1 MPLDSPPSDVNHVRS
16 HREEI
21 EDSMRHAKSAD
32 QPATSMATGSGRRK
46 LPTWLALQKHAEQMQ
61 GTTLQSLFDGDPAR
75 AIEFTIES
83 LGMYVDFAKN
93 RVTTETLQLLI
104 HLAEECGLRERIE
117 AMFSGEKIN
126 VSEDRAVLH
135 VALRAPRDAV
145 ITVDGENVVPDV
157 HTVLDKMAAFAT
169 EVRTEAWL
177 GHSGKRIRNVINIGI
192 GGSDLGPRM
201 AHQALRSFG
210 DPSLQVRFVSNIDG
224 AEFVEA
230 SYGLDP
236 AETLFIVSS
245 KSWKTLETLT
255 NAATARDWVLAAF
268 DGDTAAIAR
277 HFVAVSTNA
286 DGVAEFGIDTA
297 NMFGFWDWVGG
308 RYSVDSAVGL
318 SLMIAIGPEK
328 FFEMLA
334 GFHDVD
340 EHFRTTPLE
349 RNIPVLMGMLSVWYN
364 NFFGAETQAVLPYSH
379 DLAHLPAYL
388 QQLEMESN
396 GKHVTLSGHRVDYQT
411 GQIIWGQPGTN
422 GQHAFYQLIHQGT
435 KLIPCDFIGIVEPL
449 SELEHQHDLLM
460 ANVFA
465 QTEGLA
471 FGRSEQELREAGSP
485 EEQIPY
491 RVCTGNQPTTTLLL
505 GRLDPRMLGRLIAV
519 YEHKVFTEGVVWDID
534 SFDQWGVEL
543 GKILATTIS
552 GELTDDQAPSLKHD
566 GSTSELIRHYRKLH
580 GRSI

>member
-1 MPLDSPPSDVNHVRS
+1 MT
-16 HREEI
+16 
-21 EDSMRHAKSAD
+21 HAKSANH
-32 QPATSMATGSGRRK
+32 PGKAARAGSGRRK
-46 LPTWLALQKHAEQMQ
+46 LPAWRTLQKHATDM
-61 GTTLQSLFDGDPAR
+61 GAVTLRSLFDDDPDRAEDF
-75 AIEFTIES
+75 AIEA

-93 RVTTETLQLLI
+93 RVTSETLRLLI
-104 HLAEECGLRERIE
+104 QLAEECGLRKRID
-117 AMFSGEKIN
+117 AMFAGEKIN
-126 VSEDRAVLH
+126 VSENRAVLH
-135 VALRAPRDAV
+135 VALRAPRDAT
-145 ITVDGENVVPDV
+145 ITVDGENVVTDV
-157 HTVLDKMAAFAT
+157 HTVLDKMTAFAT
-169 EVRTEAWL
+169 EVRSGAWL
-177 GHSGKRIRNVINIGI
+177 GYSGKRIRDIINIGI

-201 AHQALRSFG
+201 AHQALRAFG
-210 DPSLQVRFVSNIDG
+210 DPALRVKFVSNIDG

-230 SYGLDP
+230 TYGLDP
-236 AETLFIVSS
+236 AETLFIISS
-245 KSWKTLETLT
+245 KSWHTLETLT
-255 NAATARDWVLAAF
+255 NAATARAWTLAAF
-268 DGDTAAIAR
+268 GGDTAAVAR

-286 DGVAEFGIDTA
+286 DGVAEFGIDTQ

-308 RYSVDSAVGL
+308 RYSLDSAVGL
-318 SLMIAIGPEK
+318 SLMIAIGPEN

-349 RNIPVLMGMLSVWYN
+349 RNIPVLMGLLSVWYT
-364 NFFGAETQAVLPYSH
+364 NFLGAETQAVLPYSH

-396 GKHVTLSGHRVDYQT
+396 GKHVTLSGDRVDYQT

-435 KLIPCDFIGIVEPL
+435 KLIPCDFIGIVAPL

-491 RVCTGNQPTTTLLL
+491 RVCEGNQPTTTLLL
-505 GRLDPRMLGRLIAV
+505 ERLDPRMFGRLIAV
-519 YEHKVFTEGVVWDID
+519 YEHKVFTEGVIWDID

-552 GELTDDQAPSLKHD
+552 DELTSDEPPSLQHD
-566 GSTSELIRHYRKLH
+566 GSTSELIRHYRKLR
-580 GRSI
+580 GRHI

>member
-1 MPLDSPPSDVNHVRS
+1 MS
-16 HREEI
+16 
-21 EDSMRHAKSAD
+21 HAKSAS
-32 QPATSMATGSGRRK
+32 QPATSARVSSGRRM
-46 LPTWLALQKHAEQMQ
+46 LPAWLALQKHAERMHK
-61 GTTLQSLFDGDPAR
+61 TSLQSLFDDDTGR
-75 AIEFTIES
+75 TSELTIEA

-93 RVTTETLQLLI
+93 RVTSESLQLLI
-104 HLAEECGLRERIE
+104 QLAEECGLRKRIE
-117 AMFSGEKIN
+117 AMFAGEKIN
-126 VSEDRAVLH
+126 ISENRAVLH
-135 VALRAPRDAV
+135 AALRAPRDAT
-145 ITVDGENVVPDV
+145 ITVDGENVVTDV
-157 HTVLDKMAAFAT
+157 HRVLDKMTAFAT
-169 EVRTEAWL
+169 EVRSGAWL
-177 GHSGKRIRNVINIGI
+177 GHSGKRIRNIINIGI

-201 AHQALRSFG
+201 ANQALRAFG
-210 DPSLQVRFVSNIDG
+210 DPALRVKFVSNIDG

-236 AETLFIVSS
+236 AETLFIISS
-245 KSWKTLETLT
+245 KSWHTQETLT
-255 NAATARDWVLAAF
+255 NAATARAWTLAAF
-268 DGDTAAIAR
+268 GGDTAAVAR

-286 DGVAEFGIDTA
+286 HGVAEFGIDTQ
-297 NMFGFWDWVGG
+297 NMFEFWDWVGG
-308 RYSVDSAVGL
+308 RYSLDSAVGL
-318 SLMIAIGPEK
+318 SLMVAIGPEN

-340 EHFRTTPLE
+340 EHFRTTPFE
-349 RNIPVLMGMLSVWYN
+349 QNIPVLMGLLSVWYN
-364 NFFGAETQAVLPYSH
+364 NFLGAETQAVLPYSH

-396 GKHVTLSGHRVDYQT
+396 GKHVTLSGDRVDYQT

-435 KLIPCDFIGIVEPL
+435 KLIPCDFIGVVAPL

-471 FGRSEQELREAGSP
+471 FGRSVQELRDAGSP

-491 RVCTGNQPTTTLLL
+491 RVCEGNQPTTTLLL
-505 GRLDPRMLGRLIAV
+505 DRLDPRMFGRLIAV
-519 YEHKVFTEGVVWDID
+519 YEHKVFTEGAIWDVD

-552 GELTDDQAPSLKHD
+552 NELTEEEAPSLHHD
-566 GSTSELIRHYRKLH
+566 SSTSELIRHYRKLR